1 MSQSRRDPSPHL
13 SPPSLRETDK
23 NQVITD
29 RLSKCTHPEELSA
42 MGSQVSAVVA
52 PVLGTAHV
60 SEPE

>member
-1 MSQSRRDPSPHL
+1 MSQSGRDPGPHL

-23 NQVITD
+23 NQVITEM
-29 RLSKCTHPEELSA
+29 SKCTHPEELGA
-42 MGSQVSAVVA
+42 TGSRVSAVAA